1 MKNNSYT
8 RRNFFKNSTAF
19 AAGTIVL
26 PTVVH
31 SAVFGKT
38 TPSNQIQSDMIGT
51 GIQILKNLY
60 QVSGDLNGLTFD
72 LQGALWNDANSYI
85 LKTPEGLVMF
95 DCGCGDTMEQIFRNM
110 KYWDLS
116 PNDIKYC
123 FLTHPHLDHAGG
135 AHILKNKGVRFIA
148 VKETSDAVASGDE
161 RCAGY
166 LYHKKFT
173 PVVVDRIVSDGDVV
187 EILGLKIKIGHYPG
201 HSMGCT
207 AYSFDHENRRITVS
221 GDIIGTLLAGDFGWD
236 GSFDF
241 DKKIYIESLRKFA
254 KVEMDMML
262 PGHGLI
268 YFYKPQWR
276 VEEALN
282 SALIQWR

>member
-1 MKNNSYT
+1 M
-8 RRNFFKNSTAF
+8 
-19 AAGTIVL
+19 
-26 PTVVH
+26 
-31 SAVFGKT
+31 
-38 TPSNQIQSDMIGT
+38 
-51 GIQILKNLY
+51 QILKNLY
-60 QVSGDLNGLTFD
+60 QVSGDLNGVTFD

-85 LKTPEGLVMF
+85 LKTDEGLIMF
-95 DCGCGDTMEQIFRNM
+95 DCGNGDTMEQIFRNM
-110 KYWDLS
+110 EYWNLS
-116 PNDIKYC
+116 PDDVRYC

-135 AHILKNKGVRFIA
+135 AHILKNRGVGLIA
-148 VKETSDAVASGDE
+148 VKETANAVATGDE

-166 LYHKKFT
+166 LYHKKFI
-173 PVVVDRIVSDGDVV
+173 PVEVDQIVSDVESVDVLGV
-187 EILGLKIKIGHYPG
+187 EIKVGHYPG

-207 AYSFDHENRRITVS
+207 AYSFVHENKRITVS

-241 DKKIYIESLRKFA
+241 NKKIYIESLRKFA
-254 KVEMDMML
+254 NVEMDIML

-268 YFYKPQWR
+268 YFHQPQWR